1 MNMKKFVA
9 RKAFPVICAAFISVV
24 IAGCGDDSSNS
35 AKAPVD
41 TTPVVN
47 PTDNTTT
54 DPATDPATDPST
66 NPTTDPATDPATNPD
81 NPTTDPATDPA
92 TDPTDP
98 ATDPATNPDPAVN
111 PDPSTDPSTT
121 VSSFNRDPAAAGLAV
136 TPDSTGF
143 YDVGDVYKAVPAT
156 SKLVFVMRH
165 AERQTSEGQE
175 SLLTEKGVEQ
185 ALSVGA
191 KLVGGDESFYYSSTD
206 FIRTRTT
213 AENIAKGRGET
224 GVEVVTWDGINGGYF
239 LKVPSDTM
247 DAFVRNRGG
256 SWKFISSWAYDD
268 PNPSRFTKDKIP
280 EYLYELM
287 PRGDQFVNEVV
298 LANLPNWKRVSFL
311 ISHDLLIEPLIAYAS
326 NRTVDLKFYES
337 GKWANYLSG
346 MAVVVDEANLVTL
359 LPVRGIEY
367 GYMYT
372 EKHQATLDSLA
383 ALQNP

>member
-1 MNMKKFVA
+1 MNMKKFIA
-9 RKAFPVICAAFISVV
+9 GKAFPMICAAFITVI

-35 AKAPVD
+35 TKAPVD
-41 TTPVVN
+41 DPTPVVN
-47 PTDNTTT
+47 PSDTASANPSTNPTTT
-54 DPATDPATDPST
+54 DPSNPTTDPVTNPPADTTTQNPGQTQDPVVTDPSDPTVNPDPST
-66 NPTTDPATDPATNPD
+66 NPT
-81 NPTTDPATDPA
+81 
-92 TDPTDP
+92 DPTV
-98 ATDPATNPDPAVN
+98 T
-111 PDPSTDPSTT
+111 
-121 VSSFNRDPAAAGLAV
+121 SSFNRDPAAAGLVV

-175 SLLTEKGVEQ
+175 SLLTEKGVQQ
-185 ALSVGA
+185 AISVGA
-191 KLVGGDESFYYSSTD
+191 KLAGGDESFYYSSTD
-206 FIRTRTT
+206 FIRTRETCN
-213 AENIAKGRGET
+213 NIAKGRGET
-224 GVEVVTWDGINGGYF
+224 AEVVTWEGINGGYF

-298 LANLPNWKRVSFL
+298 LANLPNWKRVNVL
-311 ISHDLLIEPLIAYAS
+311 VSHDLLIEPLIAYAS

-346 MAVVVDEANLVTL
+346 IAIVVDEANLVTL

-372 EKHQATLDSLA
+372 EQRQAQLDSLA

>member
-9 RKAFPVICAAFISVV
+9 RKAFPMICAAFITVI

-35 AKAPVD
+35 
-41 TTPVVN
+41 TPTSSVIPEQVT
-47 PTDNTTT
+47 PTDPSTTT
-54 DPATDPATDPST
+54 DPATNPTTDPSTDPAT
-66 NPTTDPATDPATNPD
+66 NPTTDPSTDPATNP
-81 NPTTDPATDPA
+81 TDPVTNPETPTDTAATSTDPVV
-92 TDPTDP
+92 
-98 ATDPATNPDPAVN
+98 NPDPA
-111 PDPSTDPSTT
+111 TT

-136 TPDSTGF
+136 APDSTGF
-143 YDVGDVYKAVPAT
+143 YDVGDVYNAVPAT

-165 AERQTSEGQE
+165 AERETSEGQE
-175 SLLTEKGVEQ
+175 SLLTEKGVQQ

-191 KLVGGDESFYYSSTD
+191 KLAGGDESFYYSSTD

-224 GVEVVTWDGINGGYF
+224 GVEVVTWEGINGGYF
-239 LKVPSDTM
+239 LKVPTDTM

-280 EYLYELM
+280 EYLYDLM
-287 PRGDQFVNEVV
+287 PRGDQFVNEVI
-298 LANLPNWKRVSFL
+298 LANLPNWKRVNVL
-311 ISHDLLIEPLIAYAS
+311 ISHDLLIEPLVAYAS

>member
-9 RKAFPVICAAFISVV
+9 RKAFPMICAAFISVV

-35 AKAPVD
+35 TPSAPAT
-41 TTPVVN
+41 TTPAVN
-47 PTDNTTT
+47 PTDNSTT
-54 DPATDPATDPST
+54 DPAT
-66 NPTTDPATDPATNPD
+66 NPTTDPAT
-81 NPTTDPATDPA
+81 NPTTDPT
-92 TDPTDP
+92 TDPT
-98 ATDPATNPDPAVN
+98 T
-111 PDPSTDPSTT
+111 TDPSTTTDPVVTDPTTDPSTNPTDPTTDPTNPTVDPTTPT

-143 YDVGDVYKAVPAT
+143 YDIGDVYKAVPAT

-191 KLVGGDESFYYSSTD
+191 KLAGGDESFYYSSTD
-206 FIRTRTT
+206 FIRTRETCN
-213 AENIAKGRGET
+213 NIAKGRGET
-224 GVEVVTWDGINGGYF
+224 AEVVTWDGINGGYF

-268 PNPSRFTKDKIP
+268 PNPSRFTAAKIP

-298 LANLPNWKRVSFL
+298 LANLPNWKRVSVL
-311 ISHDLLIEPLIAYAS
+311 VSHDLLIEPLIAYAS

-346 MAVVVDEANLVTL
+346 IAIVVDEANLVTL
-359 LPVRGIEY
+359 LPIRGIEY
-367 GYMYT
+367 GFMYT
-372 EKHQATLDSLA
+372 EQRQAQLDSLA

>member
-1 MNMKKFVA
+1 MNIKKFIA
-9 RKAFPVICAAFISVV
+9 GKAFLMICAAFISVV

-35 AKAPVD
+35 TPAAPET
-41 TTPVVN
+41 TTPAVT
-47 PTDNTTT
+47 PTDSTATNPVTDPVT
-54 DPATDPATDPST
+54 DPATNPSDPST
-66 NPTTDPATDPATNPD
+66 NPTTTDPITDPATNP
-81 NPTTDPATDPA
+81 TDPVTNPEIPTDTAT
-92 TDPTDP
+92 TPTDP
-98 ATDPATNPDPAVN
+98 VVNPDPA
-111 PDPSTDPSTT
+111 TT
-121 VSSFNRDPAAAGLAV
+121 VSSFNRDPAAANLAV

-143 YDVGDVYKAVPAT
+143 FDVGDVYKAVPAT

-165 AERQTSEGQE
+165 AERETSEGQE

-191 KLVGGDESFYYSSTD
+191 KLAGGDESFYYSSTD

-224 GVEVVTWDGINGGYF
+224 GVEVVTWEGINGGYF

-287 PRGDQFVNEVV
+287 PRGDQFVNEVI
-298 LANLPNWKRVSFL
+298 LANLPNWKRVSVL

-326 NRTVDLKFYES
+326 NRTVDLKFFES

-346 MAVVVDEANLVTL
+346 IAIVVDEANLVTL
-359 LPVRGIEY
+359 LPIRGIDL

>member
-9 RKAFPVICAAFISVV
+9 RKALPMICAAFITVI

-35 AKAPVD
+35 
-41 TTPVVN
+41 TPTSTDVPEQGT
-47 PTDNTTT
+47 PTDPSTTT
-54 DPATDPATDPST
+54 DPATNPTTDPSTDPAT
-66 NPTTDPATDPATNPD
+66 NPTTDPSTDPATNP
-81 NPTTDPATDPA
+81 TDPVTNPETPTDTTVTSTDPV
-92 TDPTDP
+92 
-98 ATDPATNPDPAVN
+98 VN
-111 PDPSTDPSTT
+111 PDPGTT

-136 TPDSTGF
+136 APDSTGF
-143 YDVGDVYKAVPAT
+143 YDVGDVYNAVPST

-165 AERQTSEGQE
+165 AERETSEGQE
-175 SLLTEKGVEQ
+175 SLLTEKGVQQ

-191 KLVGGDESFYYSSTD
+191 KLAGGDESFYYSSTD

-224 GVEVVTWDGINGGYF
+224 GVEVVTWEGINGGYF
-239 LKVPSDTM
+239 LKVPTDTM

-287 PRGDQFVNEVV
+287 PRGDQFVNEVI
-298 LANLPNWKRVSFL
+298 LANLPNWKRVNVL
-311 ISHDLLIEPLIAYAS
+311 ISHDLLIEPLVAYAS

-359 LPVRGIEY
+359 LPVRGIEL

>member
-9 RKAFPVICAAFISVV
+9 RKAFPMICAAFISVV

-35 AKAPVD
+35 TSATPESTIPAVTPSDSTATNPV
-41 TTPVVN
+41 TNPV
-47 PTDNTTT
+47 T
-54 DPATDPATDPST
+54 DPATNPS
-66 NPTTDPATDPATNPD
+66 TDPATNPD
-81 NPTTDPATDPA
+81 NPTQNPVETDPV
-92 TDPTDP
+92 
-98 ATDPATNPDPAVN
+98 TDPATNPTDPVDPTNPTDPVVN
-111 PDPSTDPSTT
+111 PDPSTT

-224 GVEVVTWDGINGGYF
+224 GVEVVTWEGINGGYF

-298 LANLPNWKRVSFL
+298 LANLSNWKRVSFL

-346 MAVVVDEANLVTL
+346 IAIVVDESNLVTL
-359 LPVRGIEY
+359 LPIRGIEY

>member
-9 RKAFPVICAAFISVV
+9 RKAFPMICAAFISVV

-35 AKAPVD
+35 TSATPESTIPAVTPSDSTATNPV
-41 TTPVVN
+41 TNPV
-47 PTDNTTT
+47 T
-54 DPATDPATDPST
+54 DPATNPS
-66 NPTTDPATDPATNPD
+66 TDPATNPD
-81 NPTTDPATDPA
+81 NPTQNPVETDPV
-92 TDPTDP
+92 
-98 ATDPATNPDPAVN
+98 TDPATNPTDPVDPTNPTDPVVN
-111 PDPSTDPSTT
+111 PDPSTT

-298 LANLPNWKRVSFL
+298 LANLSNWKRVSFL

-346 MAVVVDEANLVTL
+346 IAIVVDESNLVTL
-359 LPVRGIEY
+359 LPIRGIEY

>member
-1 MNMKKFVA
+1 MNIKKFIA
-9 RKAFPVICAAFISVV
+9 CKAFPVICAAFISVV

-35 AKAPVD
+35 TSATPESTIPAVTPSDSTATNPV
-41 TTPVVN
+41 TNPV
-47 PTDNTTT
+47 T
-54 DPATDPATDPST
+54 DPATNPS
-66 NPTTDPATDPATNPD
+66 TDPATNPD
-81 NPTTDPATDPA
+81 NPTQNPVETDPV
-92 TDPTDP
+92 
-98 ATDPATNPDPAVN
+98 TDPATNPTDPVDPTNPTDPVVN
-111 PDPSTDPSTT
+111 PDPSTT
-121 VSSFNRDPAAAGLAV
+121 VSSFNRDPAAANLVV

-143 YDVGDVYKAVPAT
+143 FDVGDVYKAVPAT

-165 AERQTSEGQE
+165 AERETSEGQE

-185 ALSVGA
+185 ALSVGT
-191 KLVGGDESFYYSSTD
+191 KLAGGDESFYYSSTD

-213 AENIAKGRGET
+213 AENIAKGRGES

-287 PRGDQFVNEVV
+287 PRGDQFVNEVI
-298 LANLPNWKRVSFL
+298 LANLPNWKRVSVL

-346 MAVVVDEANLVTL
+346 IAIVVDEANLVTL
-359 LPVRGIEY
+359 LPVRGIDL